1 MLQSD
6 VFAISVKQQDSSYLA
21 EFVMN
26 STSEPQLLPG
36 RWFFVIRGSSLL
48 SKSNITISLT
58 AVEYAAPQE
67 GENYRLSVSQY
78 MPDNDEDA
86 WIFVAD
92 DSSAEGRRLKP
103 QFVGSLSF
111 KVQECA
117 PVDAEQSEAF
127 SFDPHQADSSVDSI
141 PDAFI
146 CPITRNIMR
155 KPVVAADGFSYDY
168 DAICIWLED
177 HIRSPMTGDS
187 MQHKILVANHNLKS
201 QIDEWLTAHPT
212 VANDL

>member
-1 MLQSD
+1 
-6 VFAISVKQQDSSYLA
+6 
-21 EFVMN
+21 
-26 STSEPQLLPG
+26 
-36 RWFFVIRGSSLL
+36 
-48 SKSNITISLT
+48 
-58 AVEYAAPQE
+58 
-67 GENYRLSVSQY
+67 

-103 QFVGSLSF
+103 QFVGSFDVCHS

-155 KPVVAADGFSYDY
+155 KPVVAAGEYPYPKEMFEKLNSCADGFSYDY